1 MRWLPSKMLFQLN
14 MFACSLLF
22 LYLMMHSLGGRDIW
36 GLKLS
41 PLLAS
46 HSGNCTPCML
56 ISHPLPPCQ
65 QQQKLTKTKTKLE
78 DETKKRAWQLWVLGK
93 TTAAWKIGW
102 DTINSLVWN
111 VVQLSVNLSGC
122 PFVTKS
128 FSHEDTVDS
137 RELEPCITHTS
148 C

>member
-1 MRWLPSKMLFQLN
+1 MLFQLN

-46 HSGNCTPCML
+46 HSGNCTPYML
-56 ISHPLPPCQ
+56 TFHPLPPCQ

-78 DETKKRAWQLWVLGK
+78 DETKKQA
-93 TTAAWKIGW
+93 
-102 DTINSLVWN
+102 
-111 VVQLSVNLSGC
+111 
-122 PFVTKS
+122 
-128 FSHEDTVDS
+128 
-137 RELEPCITHTS
+137 
-148 C
+148 